1 MSPNELVGACGRSRD
16 SAKVTQ
22 HGAALTYAS
31 ARLQDDK
38 DPFEIYCACA
48 RFAARGP
55 RFTAILDETY
65 GIFLKSQLEKHC
77 ETTSIGSIYKVR
89 IASETW
95 CLDLFG
101 AF

>member
-38 DPFEIYCACA
+38 D
-48 RFAARGP
+48 R
-55 RFTAILDETY
+55 
-65 GIFLKSQLEKHC
+65 LKSIAHAHVSQLGDPVSQPFWMKHM
-77 ETTSIGSIYKVR
+77 GSSLKVN
-89 IASETW
+89 
-95 CLDLFG
+95 
-101 AF
+101 